1 MLERQKWKLIIPFIV
16 PGLVLYS
23 VFVMY
28 PSLRGIYVSFFKWTG
43 LTMNM
48 KFVGFANFAKLWRE
62 LTDPQDFYLVRLYLS
77 HNVFLFVVSLF
88 TIFAALVVA
97 ALINNKPRGHQ
108 AFRVTYFFPNVLSTV
123 AIAVLW
129 SMILNPSFGLLNN
142 VLRFIGLEALA
153 LPWLSMQM
161 DAPIFKLGLYS
172 VGFISLW
179 ASLGW
184 FMILFLASIQNIP
197 IELIEAAHID
207 GANKVRVFWSITVP
221 LIWETVRT
229 VSVFAVI
236 GALNGFALNYVLFER
251 TANKHADLIL
261 TYYYYQAFTN
271 YNWGYAAAIVVGIF
285 LVSLAATIATYRF
298 IGRET
303 VTY

>member
-1 MLERQKWKLIIPFIV
+1 MLGRQKWKLIVPFIL
-16 PGLVLYS
+16 PGLILYTM
-23 VFVMY
+23 FVMY
-28 PSLRGIYVSFFKWTG
+28 PSLRGIYVSFFKWSG

-48 KFVGFANFAKLWRE
+48 KFVGLANFQKLWRE

-77 HNVFLFVVSLF
+77 HNAFLFVVSLL
-88 TIFAALVVA
+88 TIFVALVVA
-97 ALINNKPRGHQ
+97 ALINNKPFGHQ

-142 VLRFIGLEALA
+142 ILRTIGLGAIA
-153 LPWLSMQM
+153 LPWLSLQT

-179 ASLGW
+179 ASMGW

-197 IELIEAAHID
+197 IELIEAARID
-207 GANKVRVFWSITVP
+207 GATKGRVFWSITVP

-229 VSVFAVI
+229 VAVFAVI
-236 GALNGFALNYVLFER
+236 GALNGFALNFVLFER
-251 TANKHADLIL
+251 VPNKHADLIM

-271 YNWGYAAAIVVGIF
+271 YNWGYAAALVVGIF
-285 LVSLAATIATYRF
+285 LVSLGATIATYRF

-303 VTY
+303 VQY

>member
-16 PGLVLYS
+16 PGLILYS

-28 PSLRGIYVSFFKWTG
+28 PSLRGIYVSFFKWSG

-48 KFVGFANFAKLWRE
+48 TYVGLANFAKLWRE
-62 LTDPQDFYLVRLYLS
+62 LTDPEDFYLVRLYLS
-77 HNVFLFVVSLF
+77 HNLFLFVFSLL

-97 ALINNKPRGHQ
+97 ALINNKPRGYN

-129 SMILNPSFGLLNN
+129 SMVLNPSFGLLNN
-142 VLRFIGLEALA
+142 VLRSIGLEALA

-184 FMILFLASIQNIP
+184 YMILFLASIQNIP
-197 IELIEAAHID
+197 IELIEAARMD
-207 GANKVRVFWSITVP
+207 GATKGRVFWSITVP

-271 YNWGYAAAIVVGIF
+271 YNWGYAAALVVGIF